1 VKADEFIREVDEAV
15 RQERWLKLWKQ
26 YGTFIIGAALAIVLG
41 TAVGVAWREYRA
53 SARLDEATQYAQ
65 AVELLRQDR
74 PAEAAEIFANLAEDA
89 DSGYAVLARL
99 RAAEARGEAGKPEA
113 KLETLTRLAESD
125 AAPVYRDLG
134 RLLAAQH
141 QLGQAESGALAQEL
155 DGLAAPEEPWRYSA
169 LELQALAQM
178 QAGETLQARR
188 TLTTLVSEPGTPANL
203 ARRASEL
210 LESLGGPPDSE
221 AAEQT
226 SEAEGEGK
234 P

>member
-26 YGTFIIGAALAIVLG
+26 YGTFVIGASLAIVVG
-41 TAVGVAWREYRA
+41 TAAGVAWREYRA

-74 PAEAAEIFANLAEDA
+74 PAEAADIFAALAENA

-99 RAAEARGEAGKPEA
+99 RVAEARAEAGNPEA
-113 KLETLTRLAESD
+113 KLETLTRLAESN

-134 RLLAAQH
+134 RLLAAQQ
-141 QLGQAESGALAQEL
+141 QLGRGEPGALTQDL
-155 DGLAAPEEPWRYSA
+155 DGLAGPEEPWRYSA
-169 LELQALAQM
+169 LELQALSQM
-178 QAGETLQARR
+178 QAGEMLEARR
-188 TLTTLVSEPGTPANL
+188 TLTALVSEPGTPANL

-210 LESLGGPPDSE
+210 LEALGGPPDP
-221 AAEQT
+221 APEQT
-226 SEAEGEGK
+226 SEAEGEGGS
-234 P
+234 